1 MALGNVFIKDVDGN
15 IPYDTGSSG
24 EKVTGLL
31 FDVSLQP
38 TLFTEG
44 YGKTNETRLK
54 PGDVCY
60 ITSFKSAVNDFGII
74 ERVEATDE
82 EEMNVNFLHGIPA
95 YHIREFFRMSGNPGG
110 SGKLYV
116 MFADCSANWD
126 ALEIMQRA
134 AGGMINQIGIW
145 TEQPLW
151 KANGASEQY
160 NLNLVKG
167 LNDVAVGLAEQNQP
181 LSLILS
187 ANPSNTGADT
197 TEGRQ
202 IDLNKIPSCICE
214 SSRISCIFGQAHHE
228 KISTMQMCNRN
239 HTPVGFL
246 GAVMG
251 AIAKANV
258 HESIAWVKQFNL
270 FADDF
275 QEIELGFGD
284 INLDEAEENFLSL
297 NRYESLSPSLLDELD
312 DKGYIFPIK
321 YAGRENG
328 IYISK
333 DQTCSHGDFRT
344 IARNRTINKSRRA
357 VRAALLPYVNS
368 PLMVNPSTGFLAP
381 SKITAFKTLI
391 GDILAK
397 MQAAQEISGYA
408 VTIDPNQN
416 VLVDDTL
423 RISYVLVPVGVAV
436 KIYVEEG
443 LSLTANKTWHMAII
457 NNVAY
462 SWSMITLSST
472 ALGIDEGST
481 TLEGVSA
488 IKWSKK
494 RKVESNYGMGGRPVS
509 RGFGNITYTASI
521 TMDYATQQLL
531 RSVYG
536 SLLEIGE
543 FDLIISFANPMAGED
558 WTTTTVTLKG
568 CIFTEDC
575 LESQQDDTNITHEF
589 DLNPFDIQIG
599 SGDTI

>member
-1 MALGNVFIKDVDGN
+1 MALGNVFIRDVDGN

-38 TLFTEG
+38 ELFTGG
-44 YGKTNETRLK
+44 YGKTNGAKLRL
-54 PGDVCY
+54 GDVCY
-60 ITSFKSAVNDFGII
+60 ITSFKSAVSDFGII
-74 ERVEATDE
+74 ERVEATE
-82 EEMNVNFLHGIPA
+82 EEEADVNFLHGIPA
-95 YHIREFFRMSGNPGG
+95 YHIREFFRMSGNVNGTG
-110 SGKLYV
+110 RLYV
-116 MFADCSANWD
+116 MFADCSASWD
-126 ALEIMQRA
+126 AIAVMQRA
-134 AGGMINQIGIW
+134 AGGMINQLGVW

-151 KANGASEQY
+151 KAAGAAEKYS
-160 NLNLVKG
+160 LNLVKG
-167 LNDVAVGLAEQNQP
+167 LNDVAVSLAELNQP
-181 LSLILS
+181 LSLVLS

-202 IDLNKIPSCICE
+202 IDLNRIPSCICE
-214 SSRISCIFGQAHHE
+214 ASRISCIFGQAHHG
-228 KISTMQMCNRN
+228 TVTLMQMRNRN

-251 AIAKANV
+251 ALAKASV

-270 FADDF
+270 FTDHF

-333 DQTCSHGDFRT
+333 DQTCSTGDYRT

-357 VRAALLPYVNS
+357 VREALLPYVNS

-381 SKITAFKTLI
+381 SKITSFKTLV

-408 VTIDPNQN
+408 VTIDASQN

-423 RISYVLVPVGVAV
+423 RISYVIVPVGVAV

-443 LSLTANKTWHMAII
+443 LSLTAK
-457 NNVAY
+457 
-462 SWSMITLSST
+462 
-472 ALGIDEGST
+472 
-481 TLEGVSA
+481 
-488 IKWSKK
+488 
-494 RKVESNYGMGGRPVS
+494 
-509 RGFGNITYTASI
+509 
-521 TMDYATQQLL
+521 
-531 RSVYG
+531 
-536 SLLEIGE
+536 
-543 FDLIISFANPMAGED
+543 
-558 WTTTTVTLKG
+558 
-568 CIFTEDC
+568 
-575 LESQQDDTNITHEF
+575 
-589 DLNPFDIQIG
+589 
-599 SGDTI
+599 

>member
-95 YHIREFFRMSGNPGG
+95 YHIR
-110 SGKLYV
+110 
-116 MFADCSANWD
+116 
-126 ALEIMQRA
+126 
-134 AGGMINQIGIW
+134 IGIW

-443 LSLTANKTWHMAII
+443 LSLTANKT
-457 NNVAY
+457 
-462 SWSMITLSST
+462 
-472 ALGIDEGST
+472 
-481 TLEGVSA
+481 
-488 IKWSKK
+488 
-494 RKVESNYGMGGRPVS
+494 
-509 RGFGNITYTASI
+509 
-521 TMDYATQQLL
+521 
-531 RSVYG
+531 
-536 SLLEIGE
+536 
-543 FDLIISFANPMAGED
+543 
-558 WTTTTVTLKG
+558 
-568 CIFTEDC
+568 
-575 LESQQDDTNITHEF
+575 
-589 DLNPFDIQIG
+589 
-599 SGDTI
+599 

>member
-333 DQTCSHGDFRT
+333 DQTCSHGGFPYHCPEPHHQQEPPC
-344 IARNRTINKSRRA
+344 RA
-357 VRAALLPYVNS
+357 CSPAAVC
-368 PLMVNPSTGFLAP
+368 
-381 SKITAFKTLI
+381 
-391 GDILAK
+391 
-397 MQAAQEISGYA
+397 E
-408 VTIDPNQN
+408 
-416 VLVDDTL
+416 
-423 RISYVLVPVGVAV
+423 
-436 KIYVEEG
+436 
-443 LSLTANKTWHMAII
+443 LTADGQSFNR
-457 NNVAY
+457 VPRPVEDY
-462 SWSMITLSST
+462 SFQDTHRGYTGQDAGGAGNFRIRRHYRP
-472 ALGIDEGST
+472 EP
-481 TLEGVSA
+481 ERV
-488 IKWSKK
+488 
-494 RKVESNYGMGGRPVS
+494 GGRHAAHLLCPCPGG
-509 RGFGNITYTASI
+509 RG
-521 TMDYATQQLL
+521 
-531 RSVYG
+531 R
-536 SLLEIGE
+536 E
-543 FDLIISFANPMAGED
+543 DLCRGR
-558 WTTTTVTLKG
+558 TVINRK
-568 CIFTEDC
+568 
-575 LESQQDDTNITHEF
+575 
-589 DLNPFDIQIG
+589 
-599 SGDTI
+599 